1 MINFPFQLFKKTNN
15 PKLYSGHYI
24 FYFFDEFIIPK
35 TKVIK
40 QIGSFYPSG
49 KTMLPDK
56 TTTVRV
62 QTAKKQIQKYL
73 QEGWVDAETI

>member
-1 MINFPFQLFKKTNN
+1 
-15 PKLYSGHYI
+15 
-24 FYFFDEFIIPK
+24 
-35 TKVIK
+35 
-40 QIGSFYPSG
+40 
-49 KTMLPDK
+49 MLPDK